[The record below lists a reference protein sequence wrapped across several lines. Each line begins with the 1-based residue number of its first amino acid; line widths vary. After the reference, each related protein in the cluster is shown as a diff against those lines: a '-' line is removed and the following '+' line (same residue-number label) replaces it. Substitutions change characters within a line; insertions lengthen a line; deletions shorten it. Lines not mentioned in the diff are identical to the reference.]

1 MRNNIQIYENKELN
15 NENENEEELEIKKK
29 DLLEKRKLAEYL
41 LSNDYKVFKRHLP
54 EVQKLNDEEFNELF
68 EGNTEYKN
76 YTVSNLRNFT
86 QLVQKF
92 EDNQD
97 LIMQWYNREEYYKF
111 VAEIWKKNILAKLQ
125 AAESQ
130 NEKDEILKS
139 YEIDISKWDEE
150 FREYFNKIINISPF
164 IY

>member
-1 MRNNIQIYENKELN
+1 
-15 NENENEEELEIKKK
+15 
-29 DLLEKRKLAEYL
+29 
-41 LSNDYKVFKRHLP
+41 
-54 EVQKLNDEEFNELF
+54 
-68 EGNTEYKN
+68 
-76 YTVSNLRNFT
+76 
-86 QLVQKF
+86 
-92 EDNQD
+92 
-97 LIMQWYNREEYYKF
+97 MQWYNREEYYKF